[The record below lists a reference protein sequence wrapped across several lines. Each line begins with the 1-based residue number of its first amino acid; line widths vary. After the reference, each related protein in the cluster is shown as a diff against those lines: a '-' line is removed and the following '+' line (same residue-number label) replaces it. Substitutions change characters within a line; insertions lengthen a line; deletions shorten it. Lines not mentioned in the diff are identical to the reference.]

1 MGPRTFRT
9 PTVLALCCLAAAT
22 AGAQVFVVGEKTATA
37 DVNTQF
43 RIGLLLKAE
52 LDQDFDLYIG
62 TRVEDKPN
70 VHFCH
75 AVWHSVSI
83 VA

>member
-1 MGPRTFRT
+1 MWFHPSAEATLSSTNIADARHFSKWL
-9 PTVLALCCLAAAT
+9 TV
-22 AGAQVFVVGEKTATA
+22 A

-52 LDQDFDLYIG
+52 VDQDFDLYIG
-62 TRVEDKPN
+62 TRVEGKPN

>member
-1 MGPRTFRT
+1 
-9 PTVLALCCLAAAT
+9 
-22 AGAQVFVVGEKTATA
+22 
-37 DVNTQF
+37 
-43 RIGLLLKAE
+43 LLKAE